1 MKKSYKKI
9 SVWLLGVFL
18 TAGMLFGCGKEE
30 ESEIAQESVSGDML
44 QEEDMQDTQEEEG
57 TESVLEE
64 GEEETQ
70 KMFSFRDVYGTTY
83 EVVLNEEAL
92 LHDYDMEYLHSDGI
106 FKTYNAPGYTSRVGI
121 DVSKFQGDI
130 DWQKVKEQG
139 IEFAFVRVGNRG
151 YGKEGTLNTDGRYR
165 QNIDGAKAAGIP
177 TGVYF

>member
-9 SVWLLGVFL
+9 SVWLLGAFL

-44 QEEDMQDTQEEEG
+44 QEEDGQDTQEEEG

-92 LHDYDMEYLHSDGI
+92 LHDYDMQYLHSDGI
-106 FKTYNAPGYTSRVGI
+106 F
-121 DVSKFQGDI
+121 
-130 DWQKVKEQG
+130 
-139 IEFAFVRVGNRG
+139 
-151 YGKEGTLNTDGRYR
+151 
-165 QNIDGAKAAGIP
+165 
-177 TGVYF
+177 